1 MHWKEGSNSKV
12 DNRAEF
18 AIRRIQGEKMKDL
31 CQEFGISRK
40 TGWKFVRR
48 FKENGKEG
56 LKDQSRRP
64 HRLANRTNELTE
76 EIIVNMKMKYFTW
89 GPKKLRKKME
99 QEYPMISFPSVSTI
113 AVILDRKGLTQA
125 RPRRIKRSYSFS
137 QLAESHGPND
147 IWCIDFKGQFKML
160 NQQYCYP
167 LTITDHYSRYLLAC
181 ECLAHPNTEEAFE
194 AFHQCFKE
202 YGLPRII
209 RSDNGGPFVSV
220 NSLYGLSRLSVWF
233 IQLGIQLERI
243 EPGHPEQNGRHE
255 RMHRTLKWEA
265 LQTAASNLLQ
275 QQEVMDRFRERYNK
289 ERPHEAL
296 KMETPAQH
304 YQKSEIRYP
313 GMNPPI
319 EYPSSWWVRSVDDTG
334 HIYIGNQKF
343 IRISKVFHGLPLG
356 LMEMD
361 KGWWIRFSKYDIGI
375 IDRKTLEFEPFEAL
389 DD

>member
-1 MHWKEGSNSKV
+1 MHWKEGSKSKV
-12 DNRAEF
+12 ENREEF
-18 AIRRIQGEKMKDL
+18 VLRYLRGEKLKDL
-31 CQEFGISRK
+31 CLEFRISRK
-40 TGWKFVRR
+40 TGCKFIKR
-48 FKENGKEG
+48 FKEKGIEG

-64 HRLANRTNELTE
+64 HRLANMTNEFIE
-76 EIIVNMKMKYFTW
+76 ELILSMKMKYFTW
-89 GPKKLRKKME
+89 GPKKLKKKLE
-99 QEYPMISFPSVSTI
+99 QDYSMLTFPSVSTI
-113 AVILDRKGLTQA
+113 AAILDRKGLTQV
-125 RPRRIKRSYSFS
+125 RPKRIKRCYSLS

-147 IWCIDFKGQFKML
+147 IWCIDFKGQFQMM

-167 LTITDHYSRYLLAC
+167 LTISDHYSRYLLAC
-181 ECLAHPNTEEAFE
+181 ECLAHPNAEEAFE

-265 LQTAASNLLQ
+265 LQTVATNLLQ
-275 QQEVMDRFRERYNK
+275 QQEVMDCFQERYNK

-304 YQKSEIRYP
+304 YHKSENLYLGI
-313 GMNPPI
+313 NPKI
-319 EYPSSWWVRSVDDTG
+319 EYPPSWWTRFVDDTG
-334 HIYIGNQKF
+334 HIFLGNQNRV
-343 IRISKVFHGLPLG
+343 RISKVFHGLPLG
-356 LMEMD
+356 LMEID
-361 KGWWIRFSKYDIGI
+361 KGWWIRYCKYDIGI
-375 IDRKTLEFEPFEAL
+375 IDRTTLKFEPFEVL